1 MYSKELGQKL
11 KDFKNRTFW
20 NDTLTPVEAR
30 KSMNDA
36 AKFMKV
42 EMDQLA
48 IKSQLCQTFDFP
60 HLVKSANECV
70 EEMKVDLAESQKMW
84 DVVEVLQ
91 KFVTESKQVR
101 IIFLTLHKH
110 AKSYFS

>member
-1 MYSKELGQKL
+1 M
-11 KDFKNRTFW
+11 
-20 NDTLTPVEAR
+20 EAR

-36 AKFMKV
+36 TKFMKV

-48 IKSQLCQTFDFP
+48 IKTQLCQTFDFP

-91 KFVTESKQVR
+91 KFVTESKQVCYLPLLIR
-101 IIFLTLHKH
+101 PHYITH
-110 AKSYFS
+110 